1 LKGETEFEFADILRY
16 SQNIS
21 KHFSFPTYSKHTG
34 PVSAAGQGRKL
45 VQFIGA
51 ANTSTAF
58 RIGRSSELEL
68 SGTLWGSLGLPAQGE
83 QTVQVVGV
91 NLDVSRENVIIMNH
105 E

>member
-21 KHFSFPTYSKHTG
+21 KHFSFPTYSKDTG

-51 ANTSTAF
+51 ANTFVGVSHRPQLGT
-58 RIGRSSELEL
+58 GTLWDSLGL
-68 SGTLWGSLGLPAQGE
+68 SGTLWDSQPRASKLSKL
-83 QTVQVVGV
+83 
-91 NLDVSRENVIIMNH
+91 
-105 E
+105 